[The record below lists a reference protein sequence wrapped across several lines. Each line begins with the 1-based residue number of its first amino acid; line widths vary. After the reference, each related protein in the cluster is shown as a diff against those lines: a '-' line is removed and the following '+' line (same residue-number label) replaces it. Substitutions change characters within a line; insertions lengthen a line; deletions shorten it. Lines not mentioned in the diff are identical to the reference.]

1 MCDQDSLDD
10 MMEYEIRSGGL
21 SRRQFGG
28 ALAGAGLASLLPQV
42 ADARAVTGA
51 DVEIKTPDGTA
62 DAYFAHPARGK
73 HSGVLMW
80 PDIFGLRPAFK
91 QMAARLAGSGYSVL
105 VVNPFYRTQRAPT
118 SPPHP
123 DFNDPATRKGLFALM
138 SSLTPERVVTDA
150 QAFVPWIEGQRS
162 VSRTRKMVTT
172 GYCMGGPFTFRTAAA
187 FPDRIG
193 AGCSFHGANL
203 VTDGPDS
210 PHLLIPRI
218 KAEFL
223 VAIAANDDER
233 QPDAKTVLRDAF
245 EKAHLYAEVEVY
257 PGTMHGWCPTDSR
270 VYNPAQ
276 AELAWRRQLAL
287 LKRALA

>member
-10 MMEYEIRSGGL
+10 MMEYEIQPRGL

-28 ALAGAGLASLLPQV
+28 TLAGAGLVSLLPPA
-42 ADARAVTGA
+42 ADARAVTGT
-51 DVEIKTPDGTA
+51 DVMVETPDGKA
-62 DAYFAHPARGK
+62 DAYFAHPTRGK

-91 QMAARLAGSGYSVL
+91 QMAARLATSGYSVL

-123 DFNDPATRKGLFALM
+123 DFNDPATRKELFALM

-150 QAFVPWIEGQRS
+150 QAFIPWIERQSS
-162 VSRTRKMVTT
+162 VSSSRKMATT

-193 AGCSFHGANL
+193 AGCSFHGASL

-223 VAIAANDDER
+223 VAIAANDDAR
-233 QPDAKTVLRDAF
+233 QPDAKTILRDAF
-245 EKAHLYAEVEVY
+245 MKAHLYAEVQVY

-276 AELAWRRQLAL
+276 AELAWSRQLAL
-287 LKRALA
+287 LERALA